1 MAIIKVHDRFFES
14 FILSSEIAIR
24 VKSIANQL
32 NEAYEGKNPLFVT
45 VLNGAFIFA
54 ADLLRELTI
63 ENEITFVKIAS
74 YQGTQ
79 STENITELIGF
90 SDNITNRHI
99 IIIEDIIDTGLS
111 MKHIVT
117 KVQALNP
124 ASINIVTLLLK
135 PTALKYPIQI
145 AYIGFEIEN
154 KFILGYGLDYDGQGR
169 NLPHIFVENES
180 TKN

>member
-14 FILSSEIAIR
+14 FILSSEIALR

-32 NEAYEGKNPLFVT
+32 NEAYEGKNPLFVA

-54 ADLLRELTI
+54 ADLLREVTI

-79 STENITELIGF
+79 SSENIIELIGF
-90 SDNITNRHI
+90 SDNITNRHL

-117 KVQALNP
+117 QVQALNP

-135 PTALKYPIQI
+135 PTALKHPIQI

-154 KFILGYGLDYDGQGR
+154 KFVLGYGLDYDGQGR
-169 NLPHIFVENES
+169 NLPHIFVEKS
-180 TKN
+180 DTH